1 MGVNIKASPTGRG
14 GGAADG
20 EGKFPQ
26 LKPSHPLSR
35 ELSQRESL
43 RIIVCNL
50 KFKSIIRGI
59 GMKQLI
65 VIIGPNGVGKST
77 TAKEI
82 LKKRPHT
89 AYVDSDWCRMMNP
102 FEFTEITK
110 QTVEENIYCFLRNYL
125 DCDDI
130 DTVLFTYAWHGE
142 RKEIYEKVIGRL
154 KKDCV
159 KFKESIVILKCSK

>member
-1 MGVNIKASPTGRG
+1 
-14 GGAADG
+14 
-20 EGKFPQ
+20 
-26 LKPSHPLSR
+26 
-35 ELSQRESL
+35 
-43 RIIVCNL
+43 
-50 KFKSIIRGI
+50 
-59 GMKQLI
+59 MKQLI

-125 DCDDI
+125 DFFRHFRYNKGI
-130 DTVLFTYAWHGE
+130 THMEAYYGKL
-142 RKEIYEKVIGRL
+142 
-154 KKDCV
+154 
-159 KFKESIVILKCSK
+159 